1 MFPVH
6 RREFLMLLGALLD
19 PTALF
24 SGDWDRET
32 PLATSIREAL
42 EAIFSGLSMALD
54 FRCINRQHD
63 EEFRIQINASNLY
76 PVASCF
82 KAFLVLDY
90 FLNTP
95 QSEWVYDESSTVYRT
110 AVYSDNTATGVL
122 LDEIGQRTPGRE
134 NAIEKFNN
142 FIHTVIGL
150 SSGLHTWNW
159 PDTPVSGVR
168 DPRFAP
174 SETRQVVVDGQAYLV
189 DNVFTAADLGRGYDF
204 LMRGEYF
211 TRSPVVRDAIHMTK
225 TLLSIPAADY
235 QSPIER
241 VYSPGYT
248 GKDGIL
254 PARDVATGRVVND
267 AGLIYMNERAYIL
280 AFLSAGESESTAIS
294 VLREVVGQ
302 MAVYEAGRH
311 LDWQEENR
319 ILG

>member
-1 MFPVH
+1 
-6 RREFLMLLGALLD
+6 
-19 PTALF
+19 
-24 SGDWDRET
+24 
-32 PLATSIREAL
+32 
-42 EAIFSGLSMALD
+42 MALD

-95 QSEWVYDESSTVYRT
+95 QSEWVYGEFSTVYRT
-110 AVYSDNTATGVL
+110 AVHSDNTATGVL
-122 LDEIGQRTPGRE
+122 LDEMAQRIPGRQ
-134 NAIEKFNN
+134 NAIEKFND
-142 FIHTVIGL
+142 FMHAIIGL

-159 PDTPVSGVR
+159 PNTPVLGSR

-174 SETRQVVVDGQAYLV
+174 SETRQVFVDGQAYLV

-204 LMRGEYF
+204 LLRGEYF
-211 TRSPVVRDAIHMTK
+211 TQSPILRDAIHMTR
-225 TLLSIPAADY
+225 TLLSIPASDY

-241 VYSPGYT
+241 VYEAGYM

-254 PARDVATGRVVND
+254 PSRDVATGRVVND
-267 AGLIYMNERAYIL
+267 AGVISLNDRAYIL
-280 AFLSAGESESTAIS
+280 AFLSASESESTAIS

-302 MAVYEAGRH
+302 IDVYESG
-311 LDWQEENR
+311 N
-319 ILG
+319 